1 MIIRFCAALLLAC
14 SLVCSP
20 ALAQAPAAGTTVS
33 GRILETSAG
42 LPVGGAHVELRR
54 GSSVVAKTTTSADG
68 SFSFSGVVPGTYS
81 ISISASG
88 YQSAFV
94 PLLPVEAGQPV
105 VEIQTALVPGTTG
118 LREIAAVSV
127 NTHAA
132 LQTSATINSNLPP
145 SIITDQ
151 NYARAGDALATLP
164 FVTSSTSSAL
174 GDDESL
180 SLRGFDPTESATLLD
195 GHPIGPIGAHGSAYD
210 FQVAQ
215 FWGFSNVSVI
225 YGSGADGLY
234 AVPVLAGA
242 INFETINPTQQQH
255 FSITQGIGDLGH
267 QMTGV
272 TLSDTIGH
280 VGYAFAYG
288 VNGTDGELTGN
299 ILQSNLLNGGQS
311 RCPND
316 PSAQTYLPLI
326 NSSGGTFN
334 GGSLPPS
341 IAAGDQA
348 ACNYNVTG
356 DYLQRNF
363 VGKVV
368 GQLGPRTTLTATVY
382 NASIYA
388 DSTGNGD
395 TDYEPYP
402 VQLASANGAVSGGPV
417 NFQLPSGA
425 STTCSGAT
433 LAALSD
439 GPGGYS
445 CLTPQQYAAAFYG
458 PSGGGL
464 ARYHAAGNQDY
475 DLRLTQ
481 AIGPGNLIIDGYIDD
496 YTFVNQKGPQDE
508 YVQAASYLDDYFTHG
523 GVIEYDYARGKNDLT
538 FGFSS
543 LHQLYQN
550 NGGSSYPI
558 TPIGATSPVFISFG
572 PFDQSDA
579 ITENSYFAHESWTPN
594 DRFSVFADLD
604 VERSFDTATTNLDP
618 RLSLVYRPT
627 SSDVWRV
634 TGGRATSE
642 PDPSLVTGGISFSPP
657 VASNPSF
664 NPANTCGTSGLVS
677 LGSGSSSL
685 IKPEAANDLEV
696 ALAHRF
702 SNQATFEVDAYDTTE
717 LNPIISGVFGLS
729 SVPASELPSP
739 AYFNSYAGVLN
750 TTCGVTSYS
759 INSFG
764 VSIPFNAGKAVYK
777 GLNLQTK
784 IPIARGLEV
793 DGNYAMQSAQYQDL
807 QDDIL
812 LTNGG
817 LINGAQIYGVPVN
830 SANAGAGYS
839 SPFGNWTAR
848 FDEHFVSQNN
858 GYNRP
863 AYWYATANASKTV
876 GPITFNLGIYNLFN
890 QNSGQFGL
898 IGMGTQAYFNQFNPP
913 GANPYNNNNE
923 EYFLPVRQIWMTTTI
938 RL

>member
-1 MIIRFCAALLLAC
+1 M
-14 SLVCSP
+14 
-20 ALAQAPAAGTTVS
+20 
-33 GRILETSAG
+33 
-42 LPVGGAHVELRR
+42 
-54 GSSVVAKTTTSADG
+54 AKTTTRADG
-68 SFSFSGVVPGTYS
+68 SFSFSGVGPGTYS
-81 ISISASG
+81 ISISAGG

-94 PLLPVEAGQPV
+94 PALTVEAGQPV

-118 LREIAAVSV
+118 LKEIAAVSV

-145 SIITDQ
+145 AIITDQ

-164 FVTSSTSSAL
+164 FVTASTSSSL

-215 FWGFSNVSVI
+215 FWGFNNISVI

-288 VNGTDGELTGN
+288 VNGTNGELEGN
-299 ILQSNLLNGGQS
+299 VLQSNLLAGGQS

-316 PSAQTYLPLI
+316 PSWQTYAPLV
-326 NSSGGTFN
+326 NAPSGPLSGA
-334 GGSLPPS
+334 SLPPS
-341 IAAGDQA
+341 IAAGDQQ

-382 NASIYA
+382 NAWIYA

-417 NFQLPSGA
+417 NFTLPSGA

-439 GPGGYS
+439 APGGYS

-481 AIGPGNLIIDGYIDD
+481 GIGPGNLILDGYIDN

-523 GVIEYDYARGKNDLT
+523 AVIEYDYARGKNDLS

-550 NGGSSYPI
+550 NSGASYPI

-572 PFDQSDA
+572 PFDQSA
-579 ITENSYFAHESWTPN
+579 TITENSYFAHDSWTPN

-604 VERSFDTATTNLDP
+604 VERSYNTATTNLDP
-618 RLSLVYRPT
+618 RLSLVYRAT
-627 SSDVWRV
+627 SNDVWRI

-642 PDPSLVTGGISFSPP
+642 PDPSLVTGGITFSPP

-664 NPANTCGTSGLVS
+664 NPANTCGTSGLVA
-677 LGSGSSSL
+677 LGSGSSTL

-702 SNQATFEVDAYDTTE
+702 SNRATLEVDAYDTTE

-729 SVPASELPSP
+729 SVPASELPPPS
-739 AYFNSYAGVLN
+739 YFSAYAGVLN
-750 TTCGVTSYS
+750 TACGVSTYN

-777 GLNLQTK
+777 GINLQTK
-784 IPIARGLEV
+784 VPIVRGLEV

-817 LINGAQIYGVPVN
+817 LINGAQLYGVPVN
-830 SANAGAGYS
+830 TANAGAGYS
-839 SPFGNWTAR
+839 SPLGSWTAR
-848 FDEHFVSQNN
+848 FDEHFVSENN
-858 GYNRP
+858 GLNRP
-863 AYWYATANASKTV
+863 SYWYATANASKTV
-876 GPITFNLGIYNLFN
+876 GPITFNLGIYNVFN

-898 IGMGTQAYFNQFNPP
+898 IGMGTQGYYNQFNPP
-913 GANPYNNNNE
+913 PTGPYQSNNE

>member
-1 MIIRFCAALLLAC
+1 M
-14 SLVCSP
+14 
-20 ALAQAPAAGTTVS
+20 VS

-42 LPVGGAHVELRR
+42 LPVGGAKVELRR
-54 GSSVVAKTTTSADG
+54 GGTVVGKTTTSADG
-68 SFSFSGVVPGTYS
+68 SFSFSRLVAGTYS

-88 YQSAFV
+88 YQPTVV
-94 PLLPVEAGQPV
+94 PLAFERGQPV
-105 VEIQTALVPGTTG
+105 VEVQTALVPGTTG
-118 LREIAAVSV
+118 LREIAVVSA
-127 NTHAA
+127 NSRAA

-145 SIITDQ
+145 ALIIDQ

-164 FVTSSTSSAL
+164 FVTASTSSSL

-242 INFETINPTQQQH
+242 VNFETISPTERQH
-255 FSITQGIGDLGH
+255 FSITQGYGDLGH
-267 QMTGV
+267 AMTGV
-272 TLSDTIGH
+272 TLSDTVGH

-288 VNGTDGELTGN
+288 VNGTNGMLTGN

-316 PSAQTYLPLI
+316 PSAQAYLPLI

-341 IAAGDQA
+341 IAAGDET

-382 NASIYA
+382 NAAIYA

-417 NFQLPSGA
+417 NFTLPSGT

-433 LAALSD
+433 LAALSNAPS
-439 GPGGYS
+439 GFS
-445 CLTPQQYAAAFYG
+445 CLSPQQYASAFSG

-464 ARYHAAGNQDY
+464 ARYHDAGNQDY

-481 AIGPGNLIIDGYIDD
+481 GIGPGNLILDGYIDN

-523 GVIEYDYARGKNDLT
+523 GVIRYDYAHGKNDLAV
-538 FGFSS
+538 GFSS

-550 NGGSSYPI
+550 NSGASYPI
-558 TPIGATSPVFISFG
+558 TPVGATSPVFISFG
-572 PFDQSDA
+572 PFDQSDT
-579 ITENSYFAHESWTPN
+579 ISENSYFAHDTWTPN

-604 VERSFDTATTNLDP
+604 VERSFNTATTNLDP
-618 RLSLVYRPT
+618 RLSLVYRVT
-627 SSDVWRV
+627 SNDVWRIS
-634 TGGRATSE
+634 GGRATSE

-664 NPANTCGTSGLVS
+664 NPANTCGTAGLVS
-677 LGSGSSSL
+677 LGGGSSSL
-685 IKPEAANDLEV
+685 VKPESGNDLEV

-702 SNQATFEVDAYDTTE
+702 NNQASFEVDGYDTTE
-717 LNPIISGVFGLS
+717 LNPIISGVFPLS
-729 SVPASELPSP
+729 VVPASELPSP

-750 TTCGVTSYS
+750 TTCGVTTYN

-764 VSIPFNAGKAVYK
+764 VSIPFNSGKAVYK
-777 GLNLQTK
+777 GVNLQTK
-784 IPIARGLEV
+784 IPIAPGLEI

-807 QDDIL
+807 QDGIL
-812 LTNGG
+812 ALNGG
-817 LINGAQIYGVPVN
+817 LINGAQLYGVPVN
-830 SANAGAGYS
+830 TANAGIGYTS
-839 SPFGNWTAR
+839 LHGDWTAR
-848 FDEHFVSQNN
+848 YDEHFVSQNN
-858 GYNRP
+858 GFNRP
-863 AYWYATANASKTV
+863 AYMYATANATKTV
-876 GPITFNLGIYNLFN
+876 GPITFNLGIYNVFN
-890 QNSGQFGL
+890 QDSNQYGL
-898 IGMGTQAYFNQFNPP
+898 IGMGTQGYYNQFNPP
-913 GANPYNNNNE
+913 DTTNPFNNNNE
-923 EYFLPVRQIWMTTTI
+923 EYGLPVRQIWMTMTV
-938 RL
+938 RM